1 MPEDITIVRVLERL
15 SADGYD
21 LELITN
27 HDSVRVGVI
36 SENPRIQVN
45 RYIPFGCKPSEL
57 ALIFWDIS
65 SSIKR
70 LERKFGCVDR
80 RTDKDRD

>member
-27 HDSVRVGVI
+27 NDSVRVGVI

-45 RYIPFGCKPSEL
+45 RYIPFGCRPNEL

-65 SSIKR
+65 STIKK
-70 LERKFGCVDR
+70 LERKFSRVDR
-80 RTDKDRD
+80 SRN